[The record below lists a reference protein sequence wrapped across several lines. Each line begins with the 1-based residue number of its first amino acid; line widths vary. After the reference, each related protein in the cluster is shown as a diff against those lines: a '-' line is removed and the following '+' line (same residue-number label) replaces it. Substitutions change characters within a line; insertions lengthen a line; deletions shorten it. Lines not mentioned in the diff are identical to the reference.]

1 MDFKALSNLKKWN
14 FPEGKTVILAPF
26 ANSLM
31 TPGKNFWILL
41 AKELNKN
48 GFFVCVSQD
57 SNPKVNY
64 EIPDTLAI
72 FFPYAQAIPI
82 LNYAGYF
89 IGTRSEF
96 SEILTASDC
105 HLTILDTRTLTEK
118 ETTLLNNC
126 SSEKISKFEILIGE
140 EEKQIEIIV
149 SNIKKQGEVQMLKM
163 LDLAAETCK
172 NLHESQNPIYK
183 KCVSKK
189 LREISE
195 QIIFQYQHNVLS
207 QPEQLMIKLT
217 TLGNILQKSKS
228 GEELWSSFISDSS
241 DWHYDISCL
250 VNSSVAKILEEKCFF
265 TPFQAKSILKSSLI
279 FVFRFLNVGDVTIF
293 TSLVNQVSISCQN
306 RIIVLLAKGLEQRV
320 EFKSNQRVTYIF
332 LETNVIYEKLDRI
345 GYILQKAIPGKI
357 CSVYK
362 YNAVG
367 KFPKVSSVIG
377 LGHRKSRL
385 GLSLDTKTDS
395 PLCRAVDVNKT
406 FQKFKDLRLEYKKTI
421 AIFPFSRYVDSRHG
435 TNEINSPWMIGLKH
449 LINQAKEKNISIF
462 LNVVGDPKWQKSA
475 EYLVDENVQIFDI
488 PLQQIIVFASL
499 CGYVLTIRSGI
510 CELLR
515 YADSK
520 LFIAYPHKQEYHNFN
535 LKSLTETPLPE
546 CTIEEV
552 IDLENQSSI
561 DAFLNLPMQY
571 FD

>member
-217 TLGNILQKSKS
+217 TLGNILT
-228 GEELWSSFISDSS
+228 
-241 DWHYDISCL
+241 
-250 VNSSVAKILEEKCFF
+250 NKILFIFAPKKC
-265 TPFQAKSILKSSLI
+265 
-279 FVFRFLNVGDVTIF
+279 
-293 TSLVNQVSISCQN
+293 C
-306 RIIVLLAKGLEQRV
+306 
-320 EFKSNQRVTYIF
+320 
-332 LETNVIYEKLDRI
+332 
-345 GYILQKAIPGKI
+345 
-357 CSVYK
+357 
-362 YNAVG
+362 
-367 KFPKVSSVIG
+367 
-377 LGHRKSRL
+377 
-385 GLSLDTKTDS
+385 
-395 PLCRAVDVNKT
+395 
-406 FQKFKDLRLEYKKTI
+406 
-421 AIFPFSRYVDSRHG
+421 
-435 TNEINSPWMIGLKH
+435 
-449 LINQAKEKNISIF
+449 
-462 LNVVGDPKWQKSA
+462 
-475 EYLVDENVQIFDI
+475 
-488 PLQQIIVFASL
+488 
-499 CGYVLTIRSGI
+499 
-510 CELLR
+510 
-515 YADSK
+515 
-520 LFIAYPHKQEYHNFN
+520 
-535 LKSLTETPLPE
+535 
-546 CTIEEV
+546 
-552 IDLENQSSI
+552 
-561 DAFLNLPMQY
+561 
-571 FD
+571 